1 MLSEGRHKVSTEVT
15 NWNNVFA
22 TYLTDKRFIGIPI
35 NQQKKWQKNQM
46 DKEQEKAFHRKEHQ
60 NV

>member
-35 NQQKKWQKNQM
+35 NQQKKW
-46 DKEQEKAFHRKEHQ
+46 
-60 NV
+60 